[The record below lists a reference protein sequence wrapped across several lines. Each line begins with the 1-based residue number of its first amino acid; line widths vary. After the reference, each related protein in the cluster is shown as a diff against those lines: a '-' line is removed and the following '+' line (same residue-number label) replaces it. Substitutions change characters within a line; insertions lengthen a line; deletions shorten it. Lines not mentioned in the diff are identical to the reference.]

1 MTTTPL
7 FQEIAESIREAILSG
22 ALRPGD
28 ELPPVREMSAQW
40 RCAPGTVQRAYQE
53 LAAGGLVVSRP
64 GQGTRVAAPAP
75 PAPSSPLRQAALV
88 HRAESF
94 LLGALAEGYAPGE
107 IEGAVR
113 QALDRWRGVAD
124 VLPAPPQTVL
134 RFAGSH
140 DPAVSALAARFD
152 TLAPGCALE
161 IAFTGSLGGLIALA
175 EGKADLAG
183 CHLWDAETD
192 TYNRPFVRRLLPG
205 RRVALLTLAHRRL
218 GLIVPPGNPLGL
230 VALPDL
236 ARPGLRFLNRQAGA
250 GTRVWLDAQLGRLG
264 LAPSHIQGY
273 EDRVA
278 THEEIARAV
287 AEGRADAGLGVETA
301 ALSYGLGFVGLT
313 TERYDLAIPGEVWE
327 SAPVQQLAAWLATD
341 EARADIAALGG
352 YETGATGRVEWG
364 E

>member
-75 PAPSSPLRQAALV
+75 PAPASPLRQAALV

-94 LLGALAEGYAPGE
+94 LLAALAEGYAPGE

-113 QALDRWRGVAD
+113 QALDRWRGVRDA
-124 VLPAPPQTVL
+124 VPAPPPAVL

-140 DPAVSALAARFD
+140 DPAVSAIAARFG
-152 TLAPGCALE
+152 TLAAGYTLE
-161 IAFTGSLGGLIALA
+161 VAFSGSLGGLIALA

-218 GLIVPPGNPLGL
+218 GLIVPPGNPLSL
-230 VALPDL
+230 AALPDL

-250 GTRVWLDAQLGRLG
+250 GTRVWLDAQLARLN
-264 LAPSHIQGY
+264 LDPAHIQGY
-273 EDRVA
+273 ADRVA
-278 THEEIARAV
+278 THEEVARAV

-313 TERYDLAIPGEVWE
+313 TERYDLAIPAEVWQ
-327 SAPVQQLAAWLATD
+327 STPVQQLAAWLATG
-341 EARADIAALGG
+341 ETRAVIAALGG
-352 YETGATGRVEWG
+352 YETGATGRVEWV